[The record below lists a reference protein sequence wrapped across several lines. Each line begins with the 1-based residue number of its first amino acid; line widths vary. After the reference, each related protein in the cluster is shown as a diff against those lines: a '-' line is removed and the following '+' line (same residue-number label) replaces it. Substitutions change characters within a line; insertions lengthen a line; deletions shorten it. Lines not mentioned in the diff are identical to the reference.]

1 MNDKQ
6 LLKETLQNMLRKVG
20 PENLVSSS
28 EPIKRKIQKGLIYP
42 TISEGVFYQVQNDV
56 LMENLMES
64 VFDPIQTTRSPELW
78 GEDEVMRPEAK
89 AQIFKVIEDWKE
101 QMNVPFTITKMTM
114 IGSMTGFQY
123 NKNSD
128 IDINVWTDLSDGKG
142 IWTLRKNLPSGNY
155 LEGTHHEIALWAGE
169 AGENAAVDMKR
180 FENVYN
186 LLTDEWEKKTEKND
200 IKVPYPYVMELSKF
214 FMNSFDL
221 TLSQADRD
229 ISETKVFLDYNPDR
243 QDITLKEKV
252 KLITDKLVDLRAD
265 MDSLKMGKHILRS
278 FMVEGY
284 EDMPFK
290 VSINYQHEDPRFSM
304 NSMVYKM
311 CDTFGYIEK
320 VSSKAKELGIFVKEV
335 EELLS
340 QMADERVVGDQ

>member
-1 MNDKQ
+1 MKNDRE
-6 LLKETLQNMLRKVG
+6 LLREALVSLLEKVG
-20 PENLVSSS
+20 PENIVASAESLR
-28 EPIKRKIQKGLIYP
+28 RKVEKGLIYP
-42 TISEGVFYQVQNDV
+42 SISKEVFDQV
-56 LMENLMES
+56 LSES

-78 GEDEVMRPEAK
+78 DENEKMKPEAK
-89 AQIFKVIEDWKE
+89 EQIMKVIEGWKE
-101 QMNVPFTITKMTM
+101 QMNIPFSITKITM

-128 IDINVWTDLSDGKG
+128 IDINIWTDLSDGKG
-142 IWTLRKNLPSGNY
+142 IWVLRKNLPSGNFI
-155 LEGTHHEIALWAGE
+155 EGTHHEIALWVGE
-169 AGENAAVDMKR
+169 AGESAAVDMKR

-221 TLSQADRD
+221 TLSQADRN
-229 ISETKVFLDYNPDR
+229 ISEMKVFLDYNPER
-243 QDITLKEKV
+243 QDITGKEKV

-290 VSINYQHEDPRFSM
+290 VSINYQHEDPRYSM

-320 VSSKAKELGIFVKEV
+320 VSSKSKEIAAFVKEV
-335 EELLS
+335 EQLLS
-340 QMADERVVGDQ
+340 QMADDRIVGEQ